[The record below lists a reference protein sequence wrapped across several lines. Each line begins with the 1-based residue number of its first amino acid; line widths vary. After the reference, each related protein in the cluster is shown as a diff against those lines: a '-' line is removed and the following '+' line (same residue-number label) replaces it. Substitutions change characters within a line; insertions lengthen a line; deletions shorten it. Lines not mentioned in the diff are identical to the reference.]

1 MSKNQR
7 LTVHGGKS
15 IEPFSFIVLGRPAP
29 QGSKRHVGNG
39 IMVESSK
46 HVRPWR
52 KKIKSTAKSLLPVG
66 WHAILPV
73 HLETEFLF
81 ARPKTHFNSKGE
93 LKDSSYSTPAPIHC
107 TSVVGDIEKL
117 VRSVADALTGVV
129 YEDDSQII
137 SLNSLRRYART
148 HESESVIIRITPII
162 D

>member
-1 MSKNQR
+1 MSKDLEGIGDN
-7 LTVHGGKS
+7 S
-15 IEPFSFIVLGRPAP
+15 IETFTFIVLGRPAP

-46 HVRPWR
+46 YVKPWR
-52 KKIKSTAKSLLPVG
+52 KQIKSTAENLLPGG
-66 WHAILPV
+66 WHATLPV

-81 ARPKTHFNSKGE
+81 ARPKNHFNSKGE
-93 LKDSSYSTPAPIHC
+93 LKDSSYSTPAPRHC

-117 VRSVADALTGVV
+117 IRSVADALTGVV

-137 SLNSLRRYART
+137 SLKSLRRYART
-148 HESESVIIRITPII
+148 HEPECVIIRITPVI